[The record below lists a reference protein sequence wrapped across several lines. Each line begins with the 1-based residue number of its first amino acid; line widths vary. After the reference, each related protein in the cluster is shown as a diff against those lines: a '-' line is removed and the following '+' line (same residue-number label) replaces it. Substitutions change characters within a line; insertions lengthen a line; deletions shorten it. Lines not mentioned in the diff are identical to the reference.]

1 MESQK
6 IESKEK
12 FELSPKKQIAL
23 ELILAGQTNAQ
34 VGAAIGKGRNT
45 IWSWRKHDPQFI
57 AALNQ
62 RRTRLQNESVE
73 QMNVLCS
80 QSIQLLEKAVEKGDT
95 ELALSVIQVLKKVI
109 SRQQGNVA
117 PPVEPVLKLQKSSQ
131 YTGAK
136 Y

>member
-6 IESKEK
+6 TESKEK
-12 FELSPKKQIAL
+12 FELSQKKQIAL

-62 RRTRLQNESVE
+62 RRSWLQNESVE
-73 QMNVLCS
+73 QMKALCS

-95 ELALSVIQVLKKVI
+95 ELALGVIQVLKKVI
-109 SRQQGNVA
+109 YNQQVDVT
-117 PPVEPVLKLQKSSQ
+117 PPIEPALKVRDCGQKKQ
-131 YTGAK
+131 CQI
-136 Y
+136 

>member
-6 IESKEK
+6 TESKEK
-12 FELSPKKQIAL
+12 FELSQKKQIAL

-62 RRTRLQNESVE
+62 RRSWLQNESVE
-73 QMNVLCS
+73 QMNALCS

-95 ELALSVIQVLKKVI
+95 ELALGVIQVLKKVI
-109 SRQQGNVA
+109 YNQRLNVTS
-117 PPVEPVLKLQKSSQ
+117 PIEPVLKVPN
-131 YTGAK
+131 GGR
-136 Y
+136 

>member
-6 IESKEK
+6 IELKEN
-12 FELSPKKQIAL
+12 FELSPKKRIAL
-23 ELILAGQTNAQ
+23 ELILAGQADAQ

-62 RRTRLQNESVE
+62 RRNRLKSESVE

-95 ELALSVIQVLKKVI
+95 ELALGVIQVLKKVI
-109 SRQQGNVA
+109 YSQRGNVA
-117 PPVEPVLKLQKSSQ
+117 PPIEPVLKVRK
-131 YTGAK
+131 GRPGR
-136 Y
+136 

>member
-1 MESQK
+1 MESQE

-12 FELSPKKQIAL
+12 FELSQKKRIAL
-23 ELILAGQTNAQ
+23 ELILAGQTDAQ

-62 RRTRLQNESVE
+62 RRSWLQNESVE
-73 QMNVLCS
+73 QMNALCS

-95 ELALSVIQVLKKVI
+95 ELALGVIQVLKKVI
-109 SRQQGNVA
+109 YNQRLNVTS
-117 PPVEPVLKLQKSSQ
+117 PIEPVLKVPN
-131 YTGAK
+131 GGR
-136 Y
+136 

>member
-6 IESKEK
+6 TESKEN
-12 FELSPKKQIAL
+12 FELSPKKRIAL
-23 ELILAGQTNAQ
+23 ELILAGQTDAQ

-62 RRTRLQNESVE
+62 RRTRLQSESVE
-73 QMNVLCS
+73 QMNTLCS

-95 ELALSVIQVLKKVI
+95 ELALGVIQVLKKVI
-109 SRQQGNVA
+109 YNQQVNVML
-117 PPVEPVLKLQKSSQ
+117 PIEPVLKVRNGGQ
-131 YTGAK
+131 
-136 Y
+136 

>member
-6 IESKEK
+6 TESKEK
-12 FELSPKKQIAL
+12 FELSQKKQIAL

-62 RRTRLQNESVE
+62 RRSWLQNESVE
-73 QMNVLCS
+73 QMNALCS

-95 ELALSVIQVLKKVI
+95 ELALGVIQVLKKVI
-109 SRQQGNVA
+109 YNQHLDVT
-117 PPVEPVLKLQKSSQ
+117 PPIEPVLKVQNSGQ
-131 YTGAK
+131 
-136 Y
+136 

>member
-6 IESKEK
+6 TESKEK
-12 FELSPKKQIAL
+12 FELSPKKRIAL
-23 ELILAGQTNAQ
+23 ELILAGQTDAQ

-62 RRTRLQNESVE
+62 RRSCLQSESFE
-73 QMNVLCS
+73 QMNALCS

-95 ELALSVIQVLKKVI
+95 ELALGVIQVLKKVI
-109 SRQQGNVA
+109 SRQQGNET
-117 PPVEPVLKLQKSSQ
+117 PPIEPVLKVQKSSQ
-131 YTGAK
+131 CTGAK

>member
-23 ELILAGQTNAQ
+23 ELILAGRTDAQ
-34 VGAAIGKGRNT
+34 VGAAVGKGRNT

-62 RRTRLQNESVE
+62 RRSCLQSESVE
-73 QMNVLCS
+73 QMNALCS

-109 SRQQGNVA
+109 SHQQ
-117 PPVEPVLKLQKSSQ
+117 
-131 YTGAK
+131 
-136 Y
+136 

>member
-6 IESKEK
+6 TESKEK
-12 FELSPKKQIAL
+12 FELSQKKQIAL

-62 RRTRLQNESVE
+62 RRSWLQNESVE
-73 QMNVLCS
+73 QMNALCS

-95 ELALSVIQVLKKVI
+95 ELAQAVIQVLKKI
-109 SRQQGNVA
+109 IYSQHLNVA
-117 PPVEPVLKLQKSSQ
+117 SPIEPVLKVRK
-131 YTGAK
+131 GRPRGGVK

>member
-12 FELSPKKQIAL
+12 FELSPKKRIAL
-23 ELILAGQTNAQ
+23 ELILAGQTDAQ

-62 RRTRLQNESVE
+62 RRSWLQNESVE
-73 QMNVLCS
+73 QMNALCS

-95 ELALSVIQVLKKVI
+95 ELALGVIQVLKKVI
-109 SRQQGNVA
+109 YNQRLNVTS
-117 PPVEPVLKLQKSSQ
+117 PIEPVLKVPN
-131 YTGAK
+131 GGR
-136 Y
+136 

>member
-6 IESKEK
+6 TESKEK
-12 FELSPKKQIAL
+12 FELSQKKQIAL
-23 ELILAGQTNAQ
+23 ELILAGRTDAQ

-62 RRTRLQNESVE
+62 RRSWLQNESVE
-73 QMNVLCS
+73 QMNALCS

-95 ELALSVIQVLKKVI
+95 ELALGVIQVLKKVI
-109 SRQQGNVA
+109 YSQQVNVT
-117 PPVEPVLKLQKSSQ
+117 PPIVPVLKVRNCGQ
-131 YTGAK
+131 
-136 Y
+136 

>member
-6 IESKEK
+6 TESKEK
-12 FELSPKKQIAL
+12 FELSPKKRIAL
-23 ELILAGQTNAQ
+23 ELILAGQTDAQ

-45 IWSWRKHDPQFI
+45 IWSWRKHDAQFI

-62 RRTRLQNESVE
+62 RRSLLQSESFE
-73 QMNVLCS
+73 QMNALCS

-95 ELALSVIQVLKKVI
+95 ELALGVIQVLKKVI
-109 SRQQGNVA
+109 SRQRLNEA
-117 PPVEPVLKLQKSSQ
+117 PAIEPVLKVQKSSQ
-131 YTGAK
+131 CTSAK

>member
-6 IESKEK
+6 TESKEK
-12 FELSPKKQIAL
+12 FELSPKKRIAL
-23 ELILAGQTNAQ
+23 ELILAGQTDAQ

-62 RRTRLQNESVE
+62 RRSWLQNESVE
-73 QMNVLCS
+73 QMNALCS

-95 ELALSVIQVLKKVI
+95 ELALGVIQVLKKVI
-109 SRQQGNVA
+109 YNQCFNVI
-117 PPVEPVLKLQKSSQ
+117 PPIESVLKVRNGGQ
-131 YTGAK
+131 
-136 Y
+136 

>member
-6 IESKEK
+6 TESKET
-12 FELSPKKQIAL
+12 FELSPKKRIAL
-23 ELILAGQTNAQ
+23 ELILAGQTDAQ
-34 VGAAIGKGRNT
+34 VGAAIGKKRNT

-62 RRTRLQNESVE
+62 RRTWLQSESVE
-73 QMNVLCS
+73 QMNALCS

-95 ELALSVIQVLKKVI
+95 ELALSIIQVLKKVI
-109 SRQQGNVA
+109 FRQQANET
-117 PPVEPVLKLQKSSQ
+117 PPIEPVLKVQKSSQ
-131 YTGAK
+131 CTGAK

>member
-6 IESKEK
+6 TESKEK
-12 FELSPKKQIAL
+12 FELSPKKRIAL
-23 ELILAGQTNAQ
+23 ELILAGQTDAQ

-57 AALNQ
+57 AALNE
-62 RRTRLQNESVE
+62 RRSRLKSESVE
-73 QMNVLCS
+73 QMNALCS

-109 SRQQGNVA
+109 SHQQ
-117 PPVEPVLKLQKSSQ
+117 
-131 YTGAK
+131 
-136 Y
+136 

>member
-6 IESKEK
+6 TESKEK
-12 FELSPKKQIAL
+12 FELSQKKQIAL

-45 IWSWRKHDPQFI
+45 VWSWRKHDPQFI
-57 AALNQ
+57 AALNE
-62 RRTRLQNESVE
+62 RRSRLKSESVE
-73 QMNVLCS
+73 QMNALCS

-109 SRQQGNVA
+109 YNQRLNVTS
-117 PPVEPVLKLQKSSQ
+117 PIEPVLKVRK
-131 YTGAK
+131 GRPRGGVK

>member
-6 IESKEK
+6 TESKEK
-12 FELSPKKQIAL
+12 FELSQKKQIAL
-23 ELILAGQTNAQ
+23 ELILAGRTDAQ
-34 VGAAIGKGRNT
+34 VGAVIGKGRNT

-57 AALNQ
+57 AVLNQ
-62 RRTRLQNESVE
+62 RRNRLKSESVE

-109 SRQQGNVA
+109 SRQQGNEA
-117 PPVEPVLKLQKSSQ
+117 PPIKPVLTVQKSSQ
-131 YTGAK
+131 CMGTK

>member
-6 IESKEK
+6 IELKEN
-12 FELSPKKQIAL
+12 FELSPKKRIAL
-23 ELILAGQTNAQ
+23 ELILAGQTDAQ

-62 RRTRLQNESVE
+62 RRAGLKSESVE
-73 QMNVLCS
+73 QMNALCS

-95 ELALSVIQVLKKVI
+95 ELALGVIQVIKKVI
-109 SRQQGNVA
+109 YSQHLNVA
-117 PPVEPVLKLQKSSQ
+117 PPIEPVLKVRK
-131 YTGAK
+131 GRPGRGVK

>member
-6 IESKEK
+6 TESKEK
-12 FELSPKKQIAL
+12 FELSPKKRIAL
-23 ELILAGQTNAQ
+23 ELILAGQTDAQ

-62 RRTRLQNESVE
+62 RRSWLQNESVE
-73 QMNVLCS
+73 QMNALCS

-95 ELALSVIQVLKKVI
+95 QLALSVIQVLKKVI
-109 SRQQGNVA
+109 YNQRLNVTS
-117 PPVEPVLKLQKSSQ
+117 PIEPVLKVPN
-131 YTGAK
+131 GGR
-136 Y
+136 

>member
-6 IESKEK
+6 IESTEN
-12 FELSPKKQIAL
+12 FELSPKKRIAL
-23 ELILAGQTNAQ
+23 ELILAGQTDAQ

-62 RRTRLQNESVE
+62 RRSWLQNESVE
-73 QMNVLCS
+73 QMNALCS

-95 ELALSVIQVLKKVI
+95 ELALGVIQVLKKVI
-109 SRQQGNVA
+109 YSQHLNVA
-117 PPVEPVLKLQKSSQ
+117 LPIEPVLKVRK
-131 YTGAK
+131 GRR
-136 Y
+136 

>member
-23 ELILAGQTNAQ
+23 ELILAGRTDAQ
-34 VGAAIGKGRNT
+34 VGAVIGKGRNT

-62 RRTRLQNESVE
+62 RRSLLKSESVD
-73 QMNVLCS
+73 QMNALCS

>member
-1 MESQK
+1 MESQE

-12 FELSPKKQIAL
+12 FELSPKKRIAL
-23 ELILAGQTNAQ
+23 ELILAGQTDAQ

-62 RRTRLQNESVE
+62 RRSWLQNESVE
-73 QMNVLCS
+73 QMNALCS

-95 ELALSVIQVLKKVI
+95 ELALGVIQVLKKVI
-109 SRQQGNVA
+109 YNQRLNVTS
-117 PPVEPVLKLQKSSQ
+117 PIEPVLKVPN
-131 YTGAK
+131 GGR
-136 Y
+136 

>member
-6 IESKEK
+6 TESKEK
-12 FELSPKKQIAL
+12 FELSPKKRIAL
-23 ELILAGQTNAQ
+23 ELILAGQTDAQ

-62 RRTRLQNESVE
+62 RRNCLQSESFE
-73 QMNVLCS
+73 QMNALCS

-95 ELALSVIQVLKKVI
+95 ELALGVIQVLKKVI
-109 SRQQGNVA
+109 YSQHLNVA
-117 PPVEPVLKLQKSSQ
+117 SPIEPVLKVRK
-131 YTGAK
+131 GRPRGGVK

>member
-6 IESKEK
+6 IELKEN
-12 FELSPKKQIAL
+12 FELSPKKRIAL
-23 ELILAGQTNAQ
+23 ELILAGQTDAQ
-34 VGAAIGKGRNT
+34 IGAAIGKKRNT

-95 ELALSVIQVLKKVI
+95 ELALGVIQVLKKVI
-109 SRQQGNVA
+109 YNQRLDVTS
-117 PPVEPVLKLQKSSQ
+117 PMTPVLKVWDGGQ
-131 YTGAK
+131 
-136 Y
+136 

>member
-12 FELSPKKQIAL
+12 FELSPKKRIAV
-23 ELILAGQTNAQ
+23 ELILAGQTDAQ

-62 RRTRLQNESVE
+62 RRSCLQSESVA

-109 SRQQGNVA
+109 SRQQGNET
-117 PPVEPVLKLQKSSQ
+117 PPIEPVLKVQKSSQ
-131 YTGAK
+131 CTGAK